1 MTNTDIT
8 GDTLPVASPPATTA
22 PLAEWHASTGF
33 PLVCTPTGLALPD
46 DITFDEWASISPLIH
61 GAARSSQ
68 WWLGDWI
75 RHGEAAY
82 GAKYHTAA
90 ERTGLDRQTLRTAA
104 MVAEAFPDVLR
115 RRNTLSWSHHREI
128 MVSVEDPAAWDD
140 WLDKAE
146 AGGWTR
152 DDLRAQI
159 RASKAVDVKA
169 TDTTDDEAEPSAKA
183 EPTVRVSVSVPES
196 AVDAEHVASL
206 RRLLTLWRNQVDPS
220 MMAALSAYVDSLEA
234 TVGKAGKRAA

>member
-1 MTNTDIT
+1 MT
-8 GDTLPVASPPATTA
+8 DTETPAGAAPV
-22 PLAEWHASTGF
+22 LAERVGDLAAFHGATGF

-46 DITFDEWASISPLIH
+46 DVTFEEWASISPLIH
-61 GAARSSQ
+61 GAARSSM
-68 WWLGDWI
+68 WWIGDWI

-90 ERTGLDRQTLRTAA
+90 ERTGLDGQTLRTAA

-115 RRNTLSWSHHREI
+115 RRNNLSWSHHREI
-128 MVSVEDPAAWDD
+128 MVSVDDPTAWED

-146 AGGWTR
+146 AGGWSR
-152 DDLRAQI
+152 DRLRAQI
-159 RASKAVDVKA
+159 RESKAVNVKA
-169 TDTTDDEAEPSAKA
+169 TDTTDEAEPAAKA

-234 TVGKAGKRAA
+234 TVGKARKQAA